1 MKMILGMK
9 QACVCQGVPI
19 KRKDDGLEVKSG
31 NLFLI
36 QSHQGKC
43 VRIPVHVRVYQSCFE
58 HYAIVNRDGKF
69 ANKGIFVNL
78 KNSTVLRSETSNSEF
93 LMVPD
98 NVEGTSYTFQAP
110 GPTEAADWA
119 DVLRPSVSQGS
130 PTHGHPSPSVSPVIP
145 RMPLMPTL
153 AEEEESWPHVTYQ
166 TRDIRVLFMKHVQT
180 FSKHV
185 YELPWSN

>member
-78 KNSTVLRSETSNSEF
+78 KNSTVLRSETSDSEF

-119 DVLRPSVSQGS
+119 DVLRPCVSQGS

-153 AEEEESWPHVTYQ
+153 AEEEES
-166 TRDIRVLFMKHVQT
+166 
-180 FSKHV
+180 
-185 YELPWSN
+185 

>member
-1 MKMILGMK
+1 MK

-78 KNSTVLRSETSNSEF
+78 KNSTCLPGVTHPRASLT
-93 LMVPD
+93 LGVPRD
-98 NVEGTSYTFQAP
+98 
-110 GPTEAADWA
+110 PTNAIDADF
-119 DVLRPSVSQGS
+119 G
-130 PTHGHPSPSVSPVIP
+130 
-145 RMPLMPTL
+145 
-153 AEEEESWPHVTYQ
+153 
-166 TRDIRVLFMKHVQT
+166 
-180 FSKHV
+180 
-185 YELPWSN
+185 